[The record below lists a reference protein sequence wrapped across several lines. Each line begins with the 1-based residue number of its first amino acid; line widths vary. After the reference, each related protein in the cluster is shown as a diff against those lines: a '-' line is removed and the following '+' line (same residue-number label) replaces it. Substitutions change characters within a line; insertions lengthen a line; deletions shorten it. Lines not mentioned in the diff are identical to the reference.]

1 MRRLRVAADS
11 RFPAGCAAVTLAL
24 VLAGVLAHYA
34 SATQTGP
41 QGSAQ
46 RVIGVLKS
54 INGNSIVV
62 TSDAGSDVSALLS
75 PETRLVRV
83 APGQKDLSGATPMH
97 PEDLK
102 VGDRILVR
110 GTPQSTPTQLQA
122 ISVIVMRQEDVTAKH
137 EKEQEDWQKRGTGGL
152 VTAVDA
158 ADGTVTIS
166 PGGVGQAAKPLLIRT
181 TKKTIL
187 RRYAPNSIKFDDAKA
202 APLEQIKAGDQLRAR
217 GERNPDGTE
226 MTADEIVSGTFRNI
240 AGTVASVDPS
250 LGVVTV
256 QDAISKKP
264 VAVKVG
270 PDSTVKKL
278 PPEIAQR
285 IAMRLKGIANGDGAA
300 AGAQGTRSSQAGG
313 WRGSSGNASGP
324 PDLQRFISR
333 MPDSKLA
340 DLQKGD
346 AVMIVSTDGTNSGEV
361 TAITLLA
368 GVEPILTASPSAA
381 MLTPWSLSSAAAEAA
396 MP

>member
-1 MRRLRVAADS
+1 VAVAFALLSATVVAYSLSVAAQAN
-11 RFPAGCAAVTLAL
+11 P
-24 VLAGVLAHYA
+24 
-34 SATQTGP
+34 
-41 QGSAQ
+41 GSQSTAQ

-62 TSDAGSDVSALLS
+62 TSDAGNDVSAVLS
-75 PETRLVRV
+75 PETRLLRV
-83 APGQKDLSGATPMH
+83 APGQKDLSGATSLR

-110 GTPQSTPTQLQA
+110 GTPQSTATQLQA

-137 EKEQEDWQKRGTGGL
+137 EQEQEDWQKRGTGGL

-158 ADGTVTIS
+158 ANGLVTIS
-166 PGGVGQAAKPLLIRT
+166 TGGLGQAAKSLTIRIT
-181 TKKTIL
+181 SKTVL
-187 RRYAPNSIKFDDAKA
+187 RRYASNSIKFDDAKV
-202 APLEQIKAGDQLRAR
+202 APIDQIKVGDQLRAR
-217 GERNPDGTE
+217 GARNSDGTE

-240 AGTVASVDPS
+240 AGTVAAVDS
-250 LGVVTV
+250 NAGLLTV
-256 QDAISKKP
+256 QDAITKKN
-264 VAVKVG
+264 VTVKVG

-278 PPEIAQR
+278 PTEIAQR
-285 IAMRLKGIANGDGAA
+285 IAMRLKGAGNGNGGAA
-300 AGAQGTRSSQAGG
+300 PGQRPPQAGTGRSSGASP
-313 WRGSSGNASGP
+313 SSERSGP

-333 MPDSKLA
+333 MPDSKLG

-346 AVMIVSTDGTNSGEV
+346 AVMIVSTDATDAGSL

-368 GVEPILTASPSAA
+368 GVEPILTASPNAA